1 MMMWLSIA
9 AAIVAAILGVWA
21 AMTNVRYELLD
32 YVAQDLRRQ
41 GRRAAWAA
49 VAAAVAVLLQAADR
63 LLA

>member
-63 LLA
+63 LVA